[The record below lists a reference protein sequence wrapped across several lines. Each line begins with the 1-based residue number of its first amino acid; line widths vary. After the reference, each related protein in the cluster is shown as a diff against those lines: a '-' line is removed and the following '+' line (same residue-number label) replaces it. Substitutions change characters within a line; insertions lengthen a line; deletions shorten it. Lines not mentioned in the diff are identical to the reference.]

1 MQEFFFLFFYILFP
15 IVWYFFLKFSK
26 INIFTISIP
35 SFLVISIFIYQYLGF
50 PILFFYLDDY
60 RASLILE
67 RAIIWEIFLWTS
79 LTITLIFL
87 GFVIAYHKFKT
98 ENLISYN
105 YSLSVIKSCD
115 QFQKLMLIILFVLSV
130 SVLYLYLSKVGWDNI
145 ALLSSI
151 GVYEIEF
158 SDKALRSSMGN
169 AFEGKYHWY
178 RLFMR
183 DFLSIVSVAFFG
195 QWLINK
201 KFFSFLIFFI
211 SFVICVFSMLMAIEK
226 GPILWYLISLY
237 LIYILIFNQ
246 GNFRFNHLILIGLFT
261 IILIGIMYIYFMNSK
276 NLLFG
281 IERGIS
287 RIITG
292 SMQPLYFY
300 LEIFPEKVSFLGGR
314 SFPNPGGIYPY
325 ESLSLT
331 TMVHNII
338 FPEYL
343 EKGITGSSPTF
354 FWGEMYAN
362 FGYLGII
369 FPPFFIGYLLYW
381 FNKILL
387 SLPKNPLV
395 ISFFIWIVLHY
406 KNLAVSSLSS
416 FIIDIKMIIVTS
428 ILILI
433 ISIPNKFKI
442 KYLKS

>member
-1 MQEFFFLFFYILFP
+1 
-15 IVWYFFLKFSK
+15 
-26 INIFTISIP
+26 
-35 SFLVISIFIYQYLGF
+35 
-50 PILFFYLDDY
+50 
-60 RASLILE
+60 
-67 RAIIWEIFLWTS
+67 
-79 LTITLIFL
+79 
-87 GFVIAYHKFKT
+87 
-98 ENLISYN
+98 
-105 YSLSVIKSCD
+105 
-115 QFQKLMLIILFVLSV
+115 
-130 SVLYLYLSKVGWDNI
+130 
-145 ALLSSI
+145 
-151 GVYEIEF
+151 
-158 SDKALRSSMGN
+158 
-169 AFEGKYHWY
+169 
-178 RLFMR
+178 
-183 DFLSIVSVAFFG
+183 
-195 QWLINK
+195 
-201 KFFSFLIFFI
+201 
-211 SFVICVFSMLMAIEK
+211 
-226 GPILWYLISLY
+226 
-237 LIYILIFNQ
+237 
-246 GNFRFNHLILIGLFT
+246 
-261 IILIGIMYIYFMNSK
+261 MNSK